1 MKYETVVGLEVHV
14 ELATNTKIFC
24 SCANEFGGEPNTHA
38 CPICTGMP
46 GVLPVMNEKVVE
58 FAAKAGL
65 ALNCEVANF
74 SKMDRKGYYYPDL
87 PKAYQISQFDLPI
100 CNHGHVTI
108 GTGDDEK
115 IIRILRIHMEEDAG
129 KLTHDGSLGSKVD
142 YNRCGVPLIE
152 IVTEPDMRSADEA
165 KEFLDKLK
173 SIMEYVGVSDCK
185 MEEGSLR
192 CDVNVSVRPVGQK
205 ELGTRC
211 EMKNVN
217 SFSSAYKS
225 IIYEAKR
232 QIELLEDGE
241 KVIQQTR
248 RWDDEKGKTF
258 AMRGKEEAHDYRYF
272 PDPDLV
278 PVVLS
283 DKQIDEYEK
292 SLPELP
298 EAKLD
303 RYVKDLGLSEYDAG
317 VLTSSKYI
325 AGYFE
330 TALKSY
336 DNAKKLTNWVMGD
349 LLRILKDE
357 GTLPEDMDSDPMI
370 MVEAMKLV
378 DDGVINVTVG
388 KNVFEEAYK
397 SGKSPA
403 GIVDEK
409 GLKQISD
416 TGELEKMV
424 AEIVAANP
432 KPVADYKGGNKK
444 ALTFFVGQM
453 MKATK
458 GKANPKVVN
467 ELVLKE
473 IDK

>member
-14 ELATNTKIFC
+14 ELSTNTKIFC

-46 GVLPVMNEKVVE
+46 GVLPVLNENVVE
-58 FAAKAGL
+58 YAAKAGL
-65 ALNCEVANF
+65 ALNCEIANF

-100 CNHGHVTI
+100 CNNGYVTI
-108 GTGDDEK
+108 YTNGVEK
-115 IIRILRIHMEEDAG
+115 KIRILRIHIEEDAG
-129 KLTHDGSLGSKVD
+129 KLLHEGTLGSKVD

-152 IVTEPDMRSADEA
+152 IVTEPDLRSADEA
-165 KEFLDKLK
+165 KDFLDTIK
-173 SIMEYVGVSDCK
+173 STMEYIDVSDCK
-185 MEEGSLR
+185 MQEGSLR
-192 CDVNVSVRPVGQK
+192 CDVNVSVRPKGSDK
-205 ELGTRC
+205 LGTRC

-225 IIYEAKR
+225 IVYEAKR
-232 QIELLEDGE
+232 QIELIEDGE
-241 KVIQQTR
+241 QVIQQTR

-278 PVVLS
+278 PVVLT
-283 DKQIDEYEK
+283 DDQIIGYRN

-298 EAKLD
+298 KD
-303 RYVKDLGLSEYDAG
+303 KKTRYINELELSDYDAG

-325 AGYFE
+325 ADYFE
-330 TALKSY
+330 QGLKAY
-336 DNAKKLTNWVMGD
+336 DNPKNLANWVMGD

-357 GTLPEDMDSDPMI
+357 GILPEDMQSDPALMI
-370 MVEAMKLV
+370 EALKLV
-378 DDGVINVTVG
+378 DDGVVNVTVG
-388 KNVFEEAYK
+388 KNVFEESFK
-397 SGKSPA
+397 TNKSPST
-403 GIVDEK
+403 IVEEK

-416 TGELEKMV
+416 TGELEKMIK
-424 AEIVAANP
+424 EIVAANP
-432 KPVADYKGGNKK
+432 KPVADYKAGNKK

-458 GKANPKVVN
+458 GKANPKIVN
-467 ELVLKE
+467 ELVIKE
-473 IDK
+473 IDG